1 MKRENKEKMV
11 LDMVE
16 KDELYRLQYI
26 PGRQPE
32 CRRATIKRIDDSDFY
47 FAAERKRFLQKRSR
61 SGARVALRLL
71 VFANASGFHLSL
83 P

>member
-1 MKRENKEKMV
+1 
-11 LDMVE
+11 
-16 KDELYRLQYI
+16 
-26 PGRQPE
+26 
-32 CRRATIKRIDDSDFY
+32 
-47 FAAERKRFLQKRSR
+47 LQKRSR